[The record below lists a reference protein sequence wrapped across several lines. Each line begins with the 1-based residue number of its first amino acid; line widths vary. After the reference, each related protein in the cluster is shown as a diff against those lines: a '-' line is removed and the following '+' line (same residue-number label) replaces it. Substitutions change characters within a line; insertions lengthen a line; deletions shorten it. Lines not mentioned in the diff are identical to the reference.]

1 MAVLTAADLDD
12 FTERGYC
19 VLRGAFD
26 ERRAAPARDAVW
38 RRMRDK
44 AGIDRADPRTWP
56 AAYDIEERL
65 DLPEV
70 RACFP
75 DVLARAVVELVGP
88 GRWRGDRDWG
98 FWPVNF
104 AHGADR
110 PAGAVPAEGWHVDGN
125 WFRHT
130 LDAPHQGLLL
140 IGLFSDIT
148 PAGGGTLVAAGSHRR
163 TAHVLARHP
172 GGLRHRELFDLV
184 LAEPLGNITELTG
197 SAGDVVLAHP
207 FLFHTRGFKHTG
219 PPRFIS
225 NTEAGLTAPLRLHGG
240 DGSASSVLE
249 RSIRWALA
257 APPPVF
263 TDPVRCRF

>member
-1 MAVLTAADLDD
+1 MTVLTRTDLED
-12 FTERGYC
+12 FTERGHC

-26 ERRAAPARDAVW
+26 ERRAAAVREAVW
-38 RRMRDK
+38 ARMRLK
-44 AGIDRADPRTWP
+44 AGIDRADPSTWP
-56 AAYDIEERL
+56 GAYDIEERL
-65 DLPEV
+65 HIPEV

-75 DVLARAVVELVGP
+75 DVLAQAVEELVGRD
-88 GRWRGDRDWG
+88 RWRGDRHWG

-104 AHGADR
+104 THGADR
-110 PAGAVPAEGWHVDGN
+110 PPGAVPAYGWHIDGN

-140 IGLFSDIT
+140 VGLFCDIA
-148 PAGGGTLVAAGSHRR
+148 PGAGGTLVAEGSHRR

-172 GGLRHRELFDLV
+172 EGLTHKELFDHV
-184 LAEPLGNITELTG
+184 LSEPLGNVTELTG
-197 SAGDVVLAHP
+197 RAGDVVLAHP

-225 NTEAGLTAPLRLHGG
+225 NTEAGLTAPLRLRRT
-240 DGSASSVLE
+240 DGSAYSVLE
-249 RSIRWALA
+249 ESIRTALA

-263 TDPVRCRF
+263 DPPLKCRF